1 MNLWIY
7 DTINKIK
14 TLFVPNLS
22 FCMVSIFNFKIKFFF
37 SFLNFMNFF
46 KVQMVKFG
54 HVKTNLN
61 MVSLKPNVQHINK
74 DICLLRFMVSLHSGS
89 NGTKMLQNGAK
100 CCTYIGF
107 LRFLTNFDDFFCVKL
122 DHPFCIFLIQ
132 NYLLWFE
139 LFKIT
144 YYFNYFLKL
153 FPPQV

>member
-22 FCMVSIFNFKIKFFF
+22 FCMVSIFNFKIKKFFF

-89 NGTKMLQNGAK
+89 NGTKMLQNAAH
-100 CCTYIGF
+100 T
-107 LRFLTNFDDFFCVKL
+107 LDSWDFWL
-122 DHPFCIFLIQ
+122 ILIIFLCQIGPSFLYLFDSKLPIVIWTFQ
-132 NYLLWFE
+132 N
-139 LFKIT
+139 IT
-144 YYFNYFLKL
+144 
-153 FPPQV
+153 